1 MSDWERVR
9 QLARE
14 FHVEVCNHGDD
25 KCALG
30 ASAEVLLSK
39 ALLMMRV
46 RVKGYPPKHPQLRG
60 ALARFERNTILFDN
74 SVERWLTLYYQA
86 HEFAHIRLGHGRRD
100 CSSTDIDYES
110 AEDRLPLGVHRVEG
124 YSPHERLECEANVFA
139 REFLLP
145 CDVLQRRFI
154 NDGLNAQQIANEIG
168 VSIEM
173 IIHQLARALL
183 TPLGKQEGR
192 KLTTGSLTPDESQQ
206 NAAEASEGPLL
217 IDAGPG
223 TGKTR
228 TLVDRILYL
237 LKNNIPPE
245 SILVL
250 TFSNKAAEELRDR
263 VGLAAP
269 NAAQLIRIETF
280 HSFGLELLRKY
291 GAKIGLPGDPAILDP
306 VDALF
311 LLEKHLPQL
320 NLDHY
325 QNLYEPTL
333 YLNDILKAI
342 SRAKDENVGP
352 ERYRELAEGM
362 LAAASSPDQTT
373 AAEKALEVARCYCF
387 YQEHLRSAGLL
398 DFGDLICRSIE
409 LLRGY
414 PAVREELRRNYR
426 HVLVDEYQDVNRASG
441 LLLREVAGDGRGLW
455 AVGDLRQSIHR
466 WRGATTANMRKFA
479 DDFPAAGEQ
488 MSLEGNYRSQP
499 PVVEVFSELVPHMN
513 AAKGTRFT
521 QWLKRRSDEG
531 GVVKYEIASDIRAEA
546 HGIAREMEQN
556 YQAGI
561 PYREQAVICRSHT
574 SLARIAGLLEHE
586 GIPVFYLGDLFERPE
601 VRDMLSLL
609 SFACQPD
616 GRGLVRVARFQEYD
630 IPLADIRLLLKLAKE
645 KSKPF
650 PTALRLAETEEG
662 ISPDGK
668 EKMSLLSR
676 QLDGLCHGRSA
687 WKLLTRYLFVT
698 SNYLRLISDGESVT
712 GQQKRLALYQL
723 LQFAYSQLGRIV
735 EDGIDPKLDLLRYI
749 RRLEVY
755 GEEKQLR
762 QIPAWAEGID
772 AVRVMTIHASK
783 GLEFRAVF
791 LPVLAKTYH
800 PAKKGVQH
808 CPPPTG
814 MLNDSVDDWHL
825 EEEEC
830 LFFVAMSRAQ
840 DYLCMSRALRYG
852 QVNRNPSELLSL
864 IARKLPRAVEG
875 RASWAI
881 SNATDENGKDRDGG
895 KAIGEKQAFDVQ
907 QLEVYLKCPRRYFYE
922 FELHL
927 TGRRDDSA
935 YVQFH
940 RCVYEVLRRAQ
951 DEQEAGGVNNEEI
964 ARAYLAEVWQT
975 QGPVGH
981 PYESIY
987 RDKAY
992 EMVMNAF
999 RRQQLPGMHTAQT
1012 EHEISLDNGRI
1023 KLKFDYAEL
1032 IGNGSDAELV
1042 VRRLRT
1048 GRPTKSEAEKPI
1060 YGLYQTAAQRAY
1072 PNGRRRVQILYLSTD
1087 ETKDVE
1093 LTKQQLD
1100 NRLKKYDDAM
1110 AAILRGSYDPT
1121 PDDRECPRC
1130 PHYFICPLAEDGRD
1144 WPIA

>member
-25 KCALG
+25 KCAVG

-39 ALLMMRV
+39 ALLMMEI

-74 SVERWLTLYYQA
+74 SIDRWLTLYHQA
-86 HEFAHIRLGHGRRD
+86 HEFAHIRLGHGGRD
-100 CSSTDIDYES
+100 CSSTDIDCEA

-145 CDVLQRRFI
+145 CDVLRRRFVD
-154 NDGLNAQQIANEIG
+154 DGLNAQQIANEIG

-173 IIHQLARALL
+173 VIHQLARALL
-183 TPLGKQEGR
+183 TPSGNPENR
-192 KLTTGSLTPDESQQ
+192 KTASGSLTLDESQR
-206 NAAEASEGPLL
+206 NAAEATEGPLL

-228 TLVDRILYL
+228 TLVGRVLYL
-237 LKNNIPPE
+237 LKNNISPE

-263 VGLAAP
+263 VGLVAL
-269 NAAQLIRIETF
+269 NAAQLIRVETF

-291 GAKIGLPGDPAILDP
+291 GAKIGLPADPAILDP

-320 NLDHY
+320 NLDYY

-342 SRAKDENVGP
+342 SRAKDENISP
-352 ERYRELAEGM
+352 EHFRKLAEGM
-362 LAAASSPDQTT
+362 LAAATSPDQTT
-373 AAEKALEVARCYCF
+373 AAEKALEVAHCYGI

-409 LLRGY
+409 LLQKHT
-414 PAVREELRRNYR
+414 AVREEVRRNYR

-479 DDFPAAGEQ
+479 DDYPAAGER

-499 PVVEVFSELVPHMN
+499 PVVDVFSELVPHMS
-513 AAKGTRFT
+513 AAKGVSFT
-521 QWLKRRSDEG
+521 QWQKHRTDEG
-531 GVVKYEIASDIRAEA
+531 GVVKYEIAASISAEA
-546 HGIAREMEQN
+546 RGIAREIEQN

-561 PYREQAVICRSHT
+561 LYREQAVICRSHT
-574 SLARIAGLLEHE
+574 SLARIAGLLERE

-609 SFACQPD
+609 SFASQPD
-616 GRGLVRVARFQEYD
+616 GRGLVRVARFREYN
-630 IPLADIRLLLKLAKE
+630 ISLADVLLLLKLAKE

-668 EKMSLLSR
+668 EKMALLSR

-687 WKLLTRYLFVT
+687 WKLLTRYLFVS
-698 SNYLRLISDGESVT
+698 SNYLRLIPDGESVI

-723 LQFAYSQLGRIV
+723 LQFAYSQLGRAV
-735 EDGIDPKLDLLRYI
+735 EDGVDPKLDLLRYI

-800 PAKKGVQH
+800 PAKKGIQH

-830 LFFVAMSRAQ
+830 LFFVAMSRAR
-840 DYLCMSRALRYG
+840 DYLCLSRALRYG
-852 QVNRNPSELLSL
+852 QVNRGPSDLLPL

-881 SNATDENGKDRDGG
+881 SKATDEDGKDRTDG

-907 QLEVYLKCPRRYFYE
+907 QLEVYLKCPRRYYYE

-927 TGRRDDSA
+927 AGRRDDSA
-935 YVQFH
+935 YLQFH
-940 RCVYEVLRRAQ
+940 RCVYEVLRREQ
-951 DEQEAGGVNNEEI
+951 GEQEAGGLNNEEI

-981 PYESIY
+981 PYETIY

-999 RRQQLPGMHTAQT
+999 RRQRLPGAHAAQT
-1012 EHEISLDNGRI
+1012 EHEISLNNGLIR
-1023 KLKFDYAEL
+1023 LKFDYAEL
-1032 IGNGSDAELV
+1032 IGNGSDTELV

-1048 GRPTKSEAEKPI
+1048 GRPTKSEADKPI
-1060 YGLYQTAAQRAY
+1060 YGLYQTTAQQAY
-1072 PNGRRRVQILYLSTD
+1072 PNARRRVQILYLSTD
-1087 ETKDVE
+1087 EMKEVE

-1110 AAILRGSYDPT
+1110 AAILRGNYDPA

-1130 PHYFICPLAEDGRD
+1130 PHYFICPLAEDGRG

>member
-1 MSDWERVR
+1 VSDWERVR

-14 FHVEVCNHGDD
+14 FHVEVCDHGDE
-25 KCALG
+25 KYALG

-39 ALLMMRV
+39 ALLMTGV
-46 RVKGYPPKHPQLRG
+46 RVKGYPKKHPQLRG

-74 SVERWLTLYYQA
+74 SVDRWLALYHQA
-86 HEFAHIRLGHGRRD
+86 HEFAHIRLGHGARD
-100 CSSTDIDYES
+100 CSSTDIDCEA

-154 NDGLNAQQIANEIG
+154 DDGLNAQQIADEIG
-168 VSIEM
+168 VLIGM
-173 IIHQLARALL
+173 VIHQLARALL
-183 TPLGKQEGR
+183 TPTGKPESR
-192 KLTTGSLTPDESQQ
+192 KLASGSLTLDESQR

-228 TLVDRILYL
+228 TLVGRLIYL
-237 LKNNIPPE
+237 LKNNVSPQ

-291 GAKIGLPGDPAILDP
+291 GAKIGLPGDPSIIDP

-311 LLEKHLPQL
+311 LLEKHMPQL
-320 NLDHY
+320 NLNHY

-342 SRAKDENVGP
+342 SRAKDENISP
-352 ERYRELAEGM
+352 ERYRELAEEM
-362 LAAASSPDQTT
+362 LAAATSPDQTT
-373 AAEKALEVARCYCF
+373 AAEKALEVAHCYSF
-387 YQEHLRSAGLL
+387 YQEHLRSVGLL

-409 LLRGY
+409 LLQKH
-414 PAVREELRRNYR
+414 PAIREEVRRNYR

-479 DDFPAAGEQ
+479 DDFPAAGDR
-488 MSLEGNYRSQP
+488 MFLEVNYRSQP
-499 PVVEVFSELVPHMN
+499 PVVEVFSELVPHMS
-513 AAKGTRFT
+513 AAKGMSFT
-521 QWLKRRSDEG
+521 PWQKHRADEG
-531 GVVKYEIASDIRAEA
+531 GVVKYEIAANISAEA
-546 HGIAREMEQN
+546 YGIARDIEQN

-561 PYREQAVICRSHT
+561 SYREQAVICRSHT

-586 GIPVFYLGDLFERPE
+586 GIPVLYLGDLFERPE

-616 GRGLVRVARFQEYD
+616 GRGLVRVARFQEYN
-630 IPLADIRLLLKLAKE
+630 IPLADVRLLLKLAKE

-650 PTALRLAETEEG
+650 PTALHLAQTEEG

-668 EKMSLLSR
+668 EKMALLSR

-698 SNYLRLISDGESVT
+698 SNYIRLISDDGSVT

-735 EDGIDPKLDLLRYI
+735 EDGVDPKLDLLRYI

-762 QIPAWAEGID
+762 QIPAWAEGVD

-783 GLEFRAVF
+783 GLEFRAVY

-800 PAKKGVQH
+800 PAKKGIQH

-814 MLNDSVDDWHL
+814 MLNNSVDDWYL

-830 LFFVAMSRAQ
+830 LFFVAMSRAR
-840 DYLCMSRALRYG
+840 DYLCLSRALRYG
-852 QVNRNPSELLSL
+852 QVNRSPSDLLTL
-864 IARKLPRAVEG
+864 IASKLPRTNES

-881 SNATDENGKDRDGG
+881 SNARDEDGKDKADVKTIG
-895 KAIGEKQAFDVQ
+895 KQRTFDVQ
-907 QLEVYLKCPRRYFYE
+907 QLEVYLKCPRRYYYE

-927 TGRRDDSA
+927 AGRRDDSA
-935 YVQFH
+935 YIQFH
-940 RCVYEVLRRAQ
+940 RCVYEVLRRTQ
-951 DEQEAGGVNNEEI
+951 GEQETGGKNNEEI
-964 ARAYLAEVWQT
+964 AHDHLTEVWQT
-975 QGPVGH
+975 QGPIGH
-981 PYESIY
+981 PYEIIY

-999 RRQQLPGMHTAQT
+999 RRQQRPGAHAAQT
-1012 EHEISLDNGRI
+1012 EHEISLNSGRVR
-1023 KLKFDYAEL
+1023 LKFDYAEL
-1032 IGNGSDAELV
+1032 IGDGSNTELV
-1042 VRRLRT
+1042 ARRLRT

-1060 YGLYQTAAQRAY
+1060 YGLYQTAAQQAY
-1072 PNGRRRVQILYLSTD
+1072 PNARRRVQILYLSTD

-1100 NRLKKYDDAM
+1100 NRLKKYDDAI
-1110 AAILRGSYDPT
+1110 AAILQGNYDPA
-1121 PDDRECPRC
+1121 PDDRECTRC
-1130 PHYFICPLAEDGRD
+1130 PHYFICPLAEDGGD